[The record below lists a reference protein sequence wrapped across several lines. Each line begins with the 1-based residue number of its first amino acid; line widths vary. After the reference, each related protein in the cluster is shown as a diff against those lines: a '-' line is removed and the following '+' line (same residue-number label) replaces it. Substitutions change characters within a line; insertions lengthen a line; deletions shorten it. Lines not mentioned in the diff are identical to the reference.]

1 MNPTPHAPRSHASPP
16 ITDNSSPLITIG
28 DPRRF
33 PHLTQLT
40 YLTQLTPL
48 RLRVLLTVL
57 TAALTLAVHAQTTNT
72 QPIDLPSVLRLA
84 GAQNLDVQIAR
95 ERLNEAQA
103 NGQSAFELFV
113 PSVTPGLTYHRRDGM
128 AQAVPDGTVSE
139 THFQS
144 YAPGATVA
152 AQVAVGEAIY
162 QSLAARQL
170 VRAFDQSLEAQREDS
185 ASIAAQTFFDL
196 MKARALAEVI
206 KEAADISQDY
216 QRQLH
221 EAVAAGIAF
230 KGDELRV
237 ETQTEGYQI
246 SLRQLLE
253 QQRAAAVNLALVLH
267 LDSTIELVPHD
278 PDLVPLLL
286 FPTNAALHSL
296 VEQALNSRP
305 ELKAGQALV
314 LAARNSKNGAVYGP
328 LVPSIN
334 AQVFAGGY
342 GGSHDN
348 APDNFGSSEDYLVG
362 LGWRIGPGG
371 LFDFGRIK
379 ASKARLAVS
388 ELNETKS
395 RDAVISQ
402 VVAALD
408 RVQSLSDQIA
418 LARKNLASAS
428 ETLRLTRKRK
438 QFGVGVV
445 LEDIQA
451 QQELIR
457 KAVGG
462 PPALPS
468 HD

>member
-1 MNPTPHAPRSHASPP
+1 
-16 ITDNSSPLITIG
+16 
-28 DPRRF
+28 
-33 PHLTQLT
+33 
-40 YLTQLTPL
+40 
-48 RLRVLLTVL
+48 
-57 TAALTLAVHAQTTNT
+57 
-72 QPIDLPSVLRLA
+72 
-84 GAQNLDVQIAR
+84 
-95 ERLNEAQA
+95 
-103 NGQSAFELFV
+103 
-113 PSVTPGLTYHRRDGM
+113 M
-128 AQAVPDGTVSE
+128 AQAVPAGTVSE
-139 THFQS
+139 THLQS

-152 AQVAVGEAIY
+152 AQIAVGEAIY

-170 VRAFDQSLEAQREDS
+170 VKASDQGLEAQRQDS

-196 MKARALAEVI
+196 MKAKALADVI
-206 KEAADISQDY
+206 KEAVDISQDY
-216 QRQLH
+216 QRELH

-237 ETQTEGYQI
+237 ETQTESYQI
-246 SLRQLLE
+246 SLRQALE

-342 GGSHDN
+342 GGGHDN
-348 APDNFGSSEDYLVG
+348 APDNFGNSEDYLVG
-362 LGWRIGPGG
+362 LGWRLGPGG
-371 LFDFGRIK
+371 LFDLARIK
-379 ASKARLAVS
+379 ASRARLAVS
-388 ELNETKS
+388 ELNETKFK
-395 RDAVISQ
+395 DVVISQ

-428 ETLRLTRKRK
+428 ETLRLTRERK

-451 QQELIR
+451 QQELTRVRSNYLAAIAEFNKAQYGLSR
-457 KAVGG
+457 AVGC
-462 PPALPS
+462 PPAS
-468 HD
+468 N